1 MEREGLSRRERA
13 AQMTS
18 KEGNMSDHA
27 ESKGRSWTDLF
38 KSKELLL
45 VLRLFLG
52 VLFIYASYDKI
63 IHPDRFAIAVRA
75 YNIVPLELSNLF
87 SMMLAW
93 SEMIA
98 GVLLVLGIFTK
109 KAAGT
114 IFILLS
120 MFIIAITISL
130 VRGLVIDC
138 GCFKAGDSTHPIDLW
153 LLVRDIFLLGIAIII
168 IIWDKGD
175 LSLSSKLTR

>member
-1 MEREGLSRRERA
+1 
-13 AQMTS
+13 MTE
-18 KEGNMSDHA
+18 KEATKTSTPLA
-27 ESKGRSWTDLF
+27 LLGR
-38 KSKELLL
+38 KEVIV

-52 VLFIYASYDKI
+52 VLFIYASYNKI
-63 IHPDRFAIAVRA
+63 LRPEQFAIAVRA

-87 SMMLAW
+87 SLMLAW

-120 MFIIAITISL
+120 MFIMAITISL

-138 GCFKAGDSTHPIDLW
+138 GCFKAGESNHPIDVW
-153 LLVRDIFLLGIAIII
+153 LLVRDIFLLGMTTIII
-168 IIWDKGD
+168 IYDKGY
-175 LSLSSKLTR
+175 LSLASKLSR